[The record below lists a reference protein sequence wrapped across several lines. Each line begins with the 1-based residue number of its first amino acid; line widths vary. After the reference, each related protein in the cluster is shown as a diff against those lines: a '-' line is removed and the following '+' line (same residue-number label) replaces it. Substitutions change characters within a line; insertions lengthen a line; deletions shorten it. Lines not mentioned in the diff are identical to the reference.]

1 MGRLGRTY
9 GIKIGE
15 VGLLDKGSMHLTD
28 FNHSFF
34 FFSSRQT
41 YTWWASLVA
50 QLVKNPPLMRETW
63 V

>member
-28 FNHSFF
+28 FNHFF
-34 FFSSRQT
+34 FFQVDRHIHGG
-41 YTWWASLVA
+41 L
-50 QLVKNPPLMRETW
+50 PLW
-63 V
+63 LSW